1 MTILELHETIRVS
14 HIVVFAMVF
23 LLLYEQ
29 RWQGGVFKV
38 MKNDHFLVFLSVS
51 LLSPKFFS
59 RLINY
64 MI

>member
-23 LLLYEQ
+23 LLLYKQ
-29 RWQGGVFKV
+29 SWQEGVFKV
-38 MKNDHFLVFLSVS
+38 MKNDYFLVFLSVS

-59 RLINY
+59 RLINC